1 MSKKMSRLAISI
13 PSKWEQYLKQLAND
27 HQVDLN
33 RVIGELCEWA
43 FSNPEGKKQFK
54 LWLDDSFPPK
64 GEAED
69 KAKATGARER
79 AVEEETEDESEE
91 EAHEDENYSEDIAG
105 EDVKGEFNP

>member
-1 MSKKMSRLAISI
+1 MSKLAISI
-13 PSKWEQYLKQLAND
+13 PAKWEQYLKQLAND

-43 FSNPEGKKQFK
+43 FSNAEGKKQFK
-54 LWLDDSFPPK
+54 LWLDDAFPPK

-69 KAKATGARER
+69 KAQAAGDTERAREEDR
-79 AVEEETEDESEE
+79 EDESEE
-91 EAHEDENYSEDIAG
+91 EAHEDENYNEDIAG

>member
-1 MSKKMSRLAISI
+1 M
-13 PSKWEQYLKQLAND
+13 AND

-54 LWLDDSFPPK
+54 QWLDDAFPPK

-69 KAKATGARER
+69 NAQAAGARER
-79 AVEEETEDESEE
+79 AREEEAEDESEE
-91 EAHEDENYSEDIAG
+91 EAHEDENYKEDIAG
-105 EDVKGEFNP
+105 EDVNGEFHP

>member
-1 MSKKMSRLAISI
+1 MSRIAISI
-13 PSKWEQYLKQLAND
+13 PARWEQYLKQLAND

-54 LWLDDSFPPK
+54 LWLDYAFPPK

-69 KAKATGARER
+69 QARAAGARER
-79 AVEEETEDESEE
+79 AREEDAEEESEE
-91 EAHEDENYSEDIAG
+91 EAHEDENYNEDIAG
-105 EDVKGEFNP
+105 ENINGEFNP

>member
-1 MSKKMSRLAISI
+1 MSRLSISI
-13 PSKWEQYLKQLAND
+13 PAKWEQYLKQLAND

-54 LWLDDSFPPK
+54 LRLDITFPPK

-69 KAKATGARER
+69 KARVAGVRER
-79 AVEEETEDESEE
+79 AQEEDIEEDV
-91 EAHEDENYSEDIAG
+91 HEDENYNQYVAPRRCQ
-105 EDVKGEFNP
+105 KGI